1 MLAIEVNRAGAFGGE
16 NIDAEFKEFH
26 LDGGCVRL
34 ALGAFDRCD
43 EMPHALL
50 IHLRG
55 ADLNALVSDIA
66 DAATKALLAEFFFDI
81 DAGGL
86 QVKGFA
92 LGAGGILRHALVS
105 LVPIGTDTYVGNQR
119 YTQLCHTRH
128 LLSHFNS
135 YSRQFILRNFQ
146 HQLIMHLHDEFGAQA

>member
-1 MLAIEVNRAGAFGGE
+1 MLAIKVNRAGAFGSE
-16 NIDAEFKEFH
+16 DVDTEFEKFH
-26 LDGGCVRL
+26 LDGGRVRL
-34 ALGAFDRCD
+34 ALGTFDRRD
-43 EMPHALL
+43 QMPHALF

-66 DAATKALLAEFFFDI
+66 DATTKALLAEFFFDI

-135 YSRQFILRNFQ
+135 HLRQFIVGNFQ
-146 HQLIMHLHDEFGAQA
+146 HQFIMHLHDEFGAQA